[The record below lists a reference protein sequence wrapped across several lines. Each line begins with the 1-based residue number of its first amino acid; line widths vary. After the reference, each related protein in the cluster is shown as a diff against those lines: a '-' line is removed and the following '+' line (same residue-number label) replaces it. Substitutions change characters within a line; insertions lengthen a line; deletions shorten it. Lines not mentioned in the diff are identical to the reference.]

1 MHDEI
6 EPRPLLG
13 ERSENAV
20 EARLIGDVAVHHDL
34 AAETLGKRAH
44 ALGERVTL
52 EGESD
57 LGALGMDRLGDAPSD
72 RAIVGDA
79 HDEAPLAGHERL
91 YVHPYIS
98 PRTAPVRGAKAGH
111 PTRRRR
117 GAANAPAAA
126 PRRHAGITPPR

>member
-13 ERSENAV
+13 EHSENAV
-20 EARLIGDVAVHHDL
+20 EARFIGDVAIHHDL
-34 AAETLGKRAH
+34 AAEAVGKRAD
-44 ALGERVTL
+44 ALGERVAL
-52 EGESD
+52 EGEGD
-57 LGALGMDRLGDAPSD
+57 LGALGMDRFGDAPSD

-98 PRTAPVRGAKAGH
+98 PRTAPAQGAKAGH
-111 PTRRRR
+111 PTRRGR
-117 GAANAPAAA
+117 AAE
-126 PRRHAGITPPR
+126 